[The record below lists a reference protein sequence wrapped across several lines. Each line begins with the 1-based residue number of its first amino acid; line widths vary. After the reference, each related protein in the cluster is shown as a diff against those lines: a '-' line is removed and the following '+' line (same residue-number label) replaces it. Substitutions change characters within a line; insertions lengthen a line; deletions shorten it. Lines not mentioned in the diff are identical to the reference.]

1 MGRGCCWPYL
11 GKEGMLQAGAVGT
24 ARSEPWHGGAG
35 HCWPLLAPSLH
46 MDLSR
51 LLRPLLLL
59 RGFCLP

>member
-1 MGRGCCWPYL
+1 MGKGCCWPFP
-11 GKEGMLQAGAVGT
+11 GREGMLRAGAVGT
-24 ARSEPWHGGAG
+24 AHSKPQHGRAG